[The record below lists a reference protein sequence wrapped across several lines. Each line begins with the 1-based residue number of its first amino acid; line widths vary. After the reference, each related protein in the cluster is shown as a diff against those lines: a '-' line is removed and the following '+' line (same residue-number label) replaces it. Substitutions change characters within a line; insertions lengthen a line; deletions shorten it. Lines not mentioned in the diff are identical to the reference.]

1 MVSQLGN
8 EIIDHF
14 NDASRGDLVGRND
27 SGVEFTSILLSL
39 ETSGFDR
46 LIRTAAENNGF
57 SQHGLDSLSDRNSN
71 VRDGFSFYRGVGS
84 TGPPGSLSF
93 AQRRRIVIIDNR
105 DAFNPVIRHNDLPL
119 GSGSLGAPNVALI
132 QAAINNTPAP
142 SELDFNTWLADFSP
156 PAGQNGTFD
165 DPDQDGSTNLLEFS
179 SGTDPTNASDFP
191 FQKLVASEDGFQL
204 TVRRFTMAGGIA
216 RGFDSGTLGN
226 LSSTNIDES
235 NATSISLGGDIEEV
249 SIPLPANFGPFIR
262 QTVTLP

>member
-132 QAAINNTPAP
+132 P

-191 FQKLVASEDGFQL
+191 FQKLVASGDGFQL